1 MRVKKDAKNLM
12 DDAKP
17 FQLDA
22 VRVKLVKEAP
32 LFRSFLC
39 KILMMQ

>member
-1 MRVKKDAKNLM
+1 MKVAENLL

-17 FQLDA
+17 FQLDV

-32 LFRSFLC
+32 LFSELP
-39 KILMMQ
+39 LQNPL